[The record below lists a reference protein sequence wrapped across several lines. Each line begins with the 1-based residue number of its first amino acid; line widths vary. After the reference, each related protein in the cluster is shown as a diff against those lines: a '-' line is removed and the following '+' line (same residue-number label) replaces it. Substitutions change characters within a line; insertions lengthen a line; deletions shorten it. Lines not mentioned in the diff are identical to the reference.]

1 MIPVRMTVAR
11 LAQSNHATL
20 GYSTM
25 GDLSIPHPDMNGTI
39 ARGEDGTRLTFCN
52 SVINS
57 QKTDPSNLSGLQA
70 FEMLLLATRT

>member
-1 MIPVRMTVAR
+1 MIPVRMTIAR
-11 LAQSNHATL
+11 LAKSNHATL
-20 GYSTM
+20 GYFTM
-25 GDLSIPHPDMNGTI
+25 GDFSILRPDMNGTI
-39 ARGEDGTRLTFCN
+39 ARGEDGTRLAFCN

>member
-1 MIPVRMTVAR
+1 MVPVRTTIAR
-11 LAQSNHATL
+11 LAKSNHATL
-20 GYSTM
+20 VYFTM
-25 GDLSIPHPDMNGTI
+25 GDLSIPRPDMNGTI
-39 ARGEDGTRLTFCN
+39 AREEDGTRLAFCN